1 MTFTRRL
8 EFYELPSS
16 FNFPSIINKVHLKPL
31 NKLHNA
37 GGRIL
42 KYTNTSIALVKFD
55 DDIDY
60 IEGLLVRVTSD
71 DVPMKASLLR
81 NHFEKI
87 ILKSDEGIADMT
99 YFIFIKSIKVLCLLP
114 AKNGVKWGTFVNYVN
129 EIAEINDFE
138 LFPLI
143 NKDANKTLNSWKH
156 ITSILAEIKI
166 GNNSRPTSKAT
177 QQLPLGLALDET
189 KRMNTARIKLELYNP
204 KRKGGLVAN
213 LVKQLSKTISSLS
226 GELEVKHLT
235 IKGSNDSDSQDAII
249 DLISQRF
256 MISVNLGSAG
266 RSLDYDECSSAVK
279 TVIQNQ
285 ITAIG
290 ELID

>member
-16 FNFPSIINKVHLKPL
+16 FNFPNIINKVHLKPL

-55 DDIDY
+55 DSTDY

-99 YFIFIKSIKVLCLLP
+99 YFIFIKSIKS
-114 AKNGVKWGTFVNYVN
+114 YVYFLQKM
-129 EIAEINDFE
+129 E
-138 LFPLI
+138 
-143 NKDANKTLNSWKH
+143 
-156 ITSILAEIKI
+156 
-166 GNNSRPTSKAT
+166 
-177 QQLPLGLALDET
+177 
-189 KRMNTARIKLELYNP
+189 
-204 KRKGGLVAN
+204 
-213 LVKQLSKTISSLS
+213 LS
-226 GELEVKHLT
+226 GELLSIMLMK
-235 IKGSNDSDSQDAII
+235 
-249 DLISQRF
+249 
-256 MISVNLGSAG
+256 
-266 RSLDYDECSSAVK
+266 
-279 TVIQNQ
+279 
-285 ITAIG
+285 
-290 ELID
+290 